1 MDLFTLI
8 MIPIL
13 IITVICVVGKYN
25 SVKRIAEEAKAIAT
39 KTLTELE
46 VFKYDIH
53 RFQNTLFSIESK
65 LTSIEDK
72 ITKDK

>member
-13 IITVICVVGKYN
+13 MITVICVVCKYN

-46 VFKYDIH
+46 VFKYDIQ

>member
-13 IITVICVVGKYN
+13 MITVICVVGKYN

-46 VFKYDIH
+46 VFKYDIQ